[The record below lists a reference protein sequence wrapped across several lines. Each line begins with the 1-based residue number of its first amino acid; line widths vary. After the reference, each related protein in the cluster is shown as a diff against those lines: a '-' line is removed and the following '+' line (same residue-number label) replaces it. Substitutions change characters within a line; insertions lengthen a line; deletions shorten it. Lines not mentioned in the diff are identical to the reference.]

1 MMEWGEAL
9 AYEMDH
15 SIKCKKCEMEYDS
28 MVNKSCPWCDEK
40 NKYVSFSCYTNN
52 DDRTEQSY
60 VHEVSNGIKVPIRLV
75 KGFSVSE
82 INEIIFEI
90 AVVKGEIIIEN
101 FNSRFDFERKQDG
114 VYQKIFGKYVLDEDA
129 QIRVT
134 DRTTAEE
141 YLVDYALKG

>member
-1 MMEWGEAL
+1 M
-9 AYEMDH
+9 
-15 SIKCKKCEMEYDS
+15 
-28 MVNKSCPWCDEK
+28 
-40 NKYVSFSCYTNN
+40 
-52 DDRTEQSY
+52 
-60 VHEVSNGIKVPIRLV
+60 PIRLV